1 MSESSDSNVN
11 NSFPN
16 VLQHVHQPE
25 HQGFVLNLIHESF
38 RSISQTFYDNRT
50 TQVMEQLMINLR
62 TATPTAILAVFFAL
76 LNVDADLKEKIY
88 KMDPAN
94 AAKIERFLIDL
105 KFKLVLTF
113 YSDEAH
119 STAAFVEEC
128 FDAYVLS

>member
-1 MSESSDSNVN
+1 
-11 NSFPN
+11 
-16 VLQHVHQPE
+16 
-25 HQGFVLNLIHESF
+25 
-38 RSISQTFYDNRT
+38 
-50 TQVMEQLMINLR
+50 MEQLMINLR

-76 LNVDADLKEKIY
+76 LNVDADLKEKVY